1 MKGAGLIPAA
11 GGSRRMDGF
20 KPLLKIN
27 GFPMITMTVQ
37 SLRNAGIRDII
48 VVTGYRGEEVEK
60 VLEPMGVRIIENRRW
75 QETDMLAS
83 VKLGLEAAD
92 KKEGV
97 YILPGDIPVTP
108 PGTFKKMAEGI
119 SKAKPGTEV
128 LLPGAGGKIL
138 HPPFLFPE
146 GCRQALDYQGS
157 KGLRG
162 AFGSMETE
170 IVTAADTG
178 AEMDADN
185 RKDLA
190 QIQDY
195 ARKHRG
201 ISRELC
207 EGLYDEVSLPA
218 HIRAHC
224 LAVGE
229 MAAWMAKRLISA
241 GAFLDMELCRSGG
254 YLHDLLRL
262 EPFHE
267 KAGKKFLEEKG
278 YLALAAVVGAHR
290 GFEQE
295 PVTLCSEAV
304 LVCLADKLIMED
316 RRVSLEERY
325 RKALEKKEVK
335 KRILRD
341 IEICRRLIKEFEVMT
356 GERL

>member
-11 GGSRRMDGF
+11 GGSRRMEGF

-27 GFPMITMTVQ
+27 GFPMIAMTVQ
-37 SLRNAGIRDII
+37 SMRNAGIRDIT
-48 VVTGYRGEEVEK
+48 VVTGYRGEELKK
-60 VLEPMGVRIIENRRW
+60 VLEPLGVRIIENRRW

-92 KKEGV
+92 KKDGV
-97 YILPGDIPVTP
+97 FILPGDIPLTS
-108 PGTFKKMAEGI
+108 PGTFRKLAEGI
-119 SKAKPGTEV
+119 SGAKPGTEA
-128 LLPGAGGKIL
+128 LLPGAGGRTL

-146 GCRQALDYQGS
+146 GCRKALDYQGGQ
-157 KGLRG
+157 GLQG
-162 AFGSMETE
+162 AFRSMKTE
-170 IVTAADTG
+170 IVTAEDTG
-178 AEMDADN
+178 AQMDADN

-207 EGLYDEVSLPA
+207 EEFYDEVSLPA
-218 HIRAHC
+218 HIRTHC

-229 MAAWMAKRLISA
+229 MAAWMAKSLIDA

-278 YLALAAVVGAHR
+278 YLALAKIVGAHR
-290 GFEQE
+290 GFEKE
-295 PVTLCSEAV
+295 PDTLCTEEV
-304 LVCLADKLIMED
+304 LVCLADKLIMENW
-316 RRVSLEERY
+316 RVSLEERY